1 VVEITPPALKNI
13 GYKTYIIFA
22 VLNIV
27 TATVCFFF
35 YPETSGLS
43 LEHID
48 MLFVEDAAESANE
61 KKGLNRFKWKIVPRA
76 WAAVRRAREE
86 RKGAKESGDG
96 RGEMGETTETFE
108 KSGTTSLAHV
118 EKN

>member
-1 VVEITPPALKNI
+1 LV
-13 GYKTYIIFA
+13 YKTYIIFA

-61 KKGLNRFKWKIVPRA
+61 KKSLNRFKWKIVPRA
-76 WAAVRRAREE
+76 WAAVRKAKEE
-86 RKGAKESGDG
+86 RKAAKDAEKGQIG
-96 RGEMGETTETFE
+96 RTETTEAFE
-108 KSGTTSLAHV
+108 TKGTTGLAHV